1 MIEKLFPC
9 DVVSV
14 VAKPEMWAE
23 ELHPNEAALISGAVA
38 KRRREFAAGRSC
50 ARKAL
55 RILGFEG
62 NAVLVG
68 RIGSRSGLKG
78 WSAV

>member
-23 ELHPNEAALISGAVA
+23 ELYPDEAAFVSGAVA
-38 KRRREFAAGRSC
+38 KRRRDFAAGRSC

-55 RILGFEG
+55 RILGFE
-62 NAVLVG
+62 VMRCPSG
-68 RIGSRSGLKG
+68 RIGSHSGLEG
-78 WSAV
+78 SSAV